1 MEGIARG
8 QRHRQARS
16 HVEHEVEA
24 DEVVEA
30 EQPGLGDPHRP
41 AHHRVRLLDR
51 HALRRRLDQPRL
63 QRVDPDPVGEE
74 TGRIAAVHHSLAQGD
89 VAEPRQR
96 LDDLGPRIRP
106 AHQLQQPHEA
116 HRIEEMG
123 DAEIGAHRLGHA
135 PGEQGERQRGG
146 VGRNDGARPPHP
158 VERVVQIAF
167 HVDALDDRLRDPV
180 AVAHAAEVVLDVAGG
195 DARGVVRVHER
206 GRGLR
211 AHAPD
216 RPRGGRIAVRR
227 AGDVEQQ
234 DVDAGVGEVARD
246 ARTHG
251 AGPDDRGPP
260 DLHVISYSGAS
271 SIDAMSS

>member
-1 MEGIARG
+1 
-8 QRHRQARS
+8 
-16 HVEHEVEA
+16 
-24 DEVVEA
+24 
-30 EQPGLGDPHRP
+30 
-41 AHHRVRLLDR
+41 
-51 HALRRRLDQPRL
+51 
-63 QRVDPDPVGEE
+63 
-74 TGRIAAVHHSLAQGD
+74 
-89 VAEPRQR
+89 
-96 LDDLGPRIRP
+96 
-106 AHQLQQPHEA
+106 
-116 HRIEEMG
+116 MG

-135 PGEQGERQRGG
+135 PGEQGERAAWRCWTK
-146 VGRNDGARPPHP
+146 RWSRPPHP

-180 AVAHAAEVVLDVAGG
+180 AVAHAVEVVLDVPGG

-206 GRGLR
+206 GRGPR
-211 AHAPD
+211 AQAPD

-260 DLHVISYSGAS
+260 DLHVISYSSAS
-271 SIDAMSS
+271 SMDAMSS